1 LEAVAKASHSLFA
14 SFLTTETEDKVK
26 YSLTALGNEPP
37 EAELREQLAVYY
49 IERALEKFPSGTLF
63 DALVFGIAAIMY
75 QLPPGSPATV
85 HCIQVLVQKAIAL
98 QSMENQSKSQEE
110 RSDKDV
116 DMSEDAE
123 KIQLLLLHLI
133 LRVDLQVL
141 PELLKQMARLILG
154 LPTEAARSAALE
166 DAFEIITSSNDYTR
180 KPMIIPWLQSLAF
193 LSSHPDVL
201 HTSQSQKNSLH
212 HQSRPN
218 NNTRSLVAAP
228 EPATADDNTTT
239 PILPLNSA
247 DTSSQSVINMV
258 SSSVI
263 PNPTSSSSS
272 ISLNFTSNHNTESSI
287 IRKHFL
293 SILSCL

>member
-1 LEAVAKASHSLFA
+1 VL
-14 SFLTTETEDKVK
+14 
-26 YSLTALGNEPP
+26 
-37 EAELREQLAVYY
+37 Q
-49 IERALEKFPSGTLF
+49 KFPAGTLF

-75 QLPPGSPATV
+75 QLPPGSPAAV

-98 QSMENQSKSQEE
+98 QSMQNQNKSQEE

-201 HTSQSQKNSLH
+201 LTSQSQQNSLH
-212 HQSRPN
+212 HRSRPN

-228 EPATADDNTTT
+228 APDTADNNTTT

-247 DTSSQSVINMV
+247 DASSQSVINMV
-258 SSSVI
+258 SNSVI

-272 ISLNFTSNHNTESSI
+272 ISLNFTSNHNTESGI